1 MRVVPWLLLVVAV
14 IAAPA
19 PVIADAPEATNPPL
33 TLPADPK
40 ARGSM
45 MNAAVDHANVAKIKA
60 MIALDPS
67 VVNDLGPGGHSPL
80 VSAVV
85 DGNADIVALLLAAGA
100 DPKKANGQG
109 ILPLTAAAGGG
120 QADLVQKLLDKGAD
134 PDAVDSSGAP
144 AIFAAISRDDLETV
158 KRLVTK
164 GAKLNVK
171 DGGGSTPIQAALRGQ
186 PAAGDIVQ
194 YLLDH
199 GAILRT
205 DDRALVDAALDSYG
219 NVNSLSIVLPRLKDV
234 NTLGSDGFSLLHKAV
249 ERRDAGS
256 ARTLLEHGI
265 RVDVRSAD
273 GQTPLI
279 LAAGHADRDILKL
292 LLEHGADPNA
302 RDQRGEDAL
311 DVLLRGTYVPEG
323 AAFAER
329 DGGRGDGTADLVG
342 ELLDHGA
349 HGNAPDQF
357 GLTPLLYVLLNHDRI
372 ALKLLPH
379 KADTPLLRLL
389 LAAATGDAA
398 QTAALLAAHPDLSRS
413 RLSTG
418 TTPLHVAAAWGA
430 TASAAALLRAGADVN
445 ARDAYAQTP
454 LALASGG
461 TGSAAMIRFLLAHGA
476 DPNPRDWHD
485 ATPLHRAALAGDLGA
500 VTALLA
506 AKADVNA
513 RSRALGPPLACVA
526 VNPGTAISAALLDAG
541 ADPNLSADGQ
551 MPPLTVAI
559 NAGNVPLV
567 RLLIAHGAD
576 VNAHGVNSY
585 TPLMR
590 AVQGRSDEIAH
601 LLLAAGA
608 DVGAGA
614 NGQTAL
620 TLATGNGDTAIADE
634 IKSKLS
640 PPSPAKGAP

>member
-1 MRVVPWLLLVVAV
+1 MRFCLWFLLIVTVT
-14 IAAPA
+14 AAPA
-19 PVIADAPEATNPPL
+19 HVAADAPAVSDSPL

-40 ARGSM
+40 VRGSM

-60 MIALDPS
+60 MIALDPT

-80 VSAVV
+80 VSAAV
-85 DGNADIVALLLAAGA
+85 DGNADITALLLAAGA
-100 DPKKANGQG
+100 DPKKPNGQG
-109 ILPLTAAAGGG
+109 VLALTAAAGSG

-144 AIFAAISRDDLETV
+144 PIFAAIGRDDLETV
-158 KRLVTK
+158 KRLVAK
-164 GAKLNVK
+164 GAKLTVK
-171 DGGGSTPIQAALRGQ
+171 DGGGSTPIQAAFRGQ

-199 GAILRT
+199 GAVLKT
-205 DDRALVDAALDSYG
+205 DDRTLVDSALDSYG
-219 NVNSLSIVLPRLKDV
+219 NVNSVSIVLPRLKDV

-311 DVLLRGTYVPEG
+311 DVLLRGAYVPERA

-329 DGGRGDGTADLVG
+329 DGGSGDGTADLVG

-398 QTAALLAAHPDLSRS
+398 QTGALLAAHPDLSRS

-461 TGSAAMIRFLLAHGA
+461 TGSAALIRFLLAHGA
-476 DPNPRDWHD
+476 DPNPRDWRD

-500 VTALLA
+500 VSALLA

-513 RSRALGPPLACVA
+513 RSRAIGPPLACVA
-526 VNPGTAISAALLDAG
+526 ANPGTAIPAALLDAG
-541 ADPNLSADGQ
+541 ADPNLSGDGQ
-551 MPPLTVAI
+551 MPPLMVAI
-559 NAGNVPLV
+559 SAGNAALV
-567 RLLIAHGAD
+567 RLLLAHGAD

-590 AVQGRSDEIAH
+590 AVQGRSDEIAR
-601 LLLAAGA
+601 LLLASGA

-620 TLATGNGDTAIADE
+620 MLATGNGDTAIADE
-634 IKSKLS
+634 IKSKLA
-640 PPSPAKGAP
+640 SPAKSAP